1 MKVGVVMGST
11 SDWNV
16 MSGAT
21 AILDSFGIEY
31 EKESAECSPHSGAA

>member
-31 EKESAECSPHSGAA
+31 EREC